1 MNKRDYIL
9 LGIAVIM
16 SFSPAMGTS
25 LIWFSGAGALLA
37 VGALAYCMIRHSKEE
52 EAIKARIKEVE
63 AEVKKSND
71 ERDQALAKADGLD
84 KFFAENGYGELM
96 AIREKIEN
104 ERIEFTNEME
114 RQCAEYE
121 KGLAEANAQQEQVL
135 QEKTALVMKLEKQVA
150 DLDARKTRALELA
163 ERADDAAKKY
173 ESLQNKIAKAKKNL
187 ETIEYSLENWLQVDN
202 KPVPVLLAE
211 DAIAEQNA
219 LDPISESN
227 LHAMTM
233 PDLKKESR
241 AVAQQID
248 RLCDEFS
255 QKFQQKALRS
265 LFATVV
271 LYLKL
276 EIRSILEELRYKE
289 QDEAIKKV
297 RHLMFRVQDM
307 LEDGN
312 KTIKPTI
319 VAFLGEM
326 EKLGI
331 DAVKVEYVWYLRKE
345 QQKQEQAAL
354 RERMKEEREERQRM
368 EEERKRVAEEERKYA
383 AEMER
388 LRQKLEEEKARVA
401 AMTDAAVAA
410 GEEPPKSIA
419 SEAQKEIEA
428 QMLKVESCLGEVAVQ
443 KEEIAKLQNGKAGT
457 VYVISN
463 LGSFGDNVF
472 KVGMTRRLN
481 PQDRVDELGD
491 ASVPFEFDVHSFI
504 FSEDA
509 ASLETELHRR
519 LSEMRVNKINPRKE
533 FFRLSLDEI
542 ERIVQETDPTAEFN
556 RTMIAEEYRA
566 SMNGIVLDNLEGD
579 HGGGELTES
588 KEVEE

>member
-9 LGIAVIM
+9 LGIAVM
-16 SFSPAMGTS
+16 LSFSPAIGTS

-37 VGALAYCMIRHSKEE
+37 VSVLAYCMVRHSKEE
-52 EAIKARIKEVE
+52 EAIKTRIKEVE
-63 AEVKKSND
+63 TEIKKAND
-71 ERDQALAKADGLD
+71 ERDQALARAEGMD

-104 ERIEFTNEME
+104 ERIEFKNEME

-121 KGLAEANAQQEQVL
+121 KDLAEANAQQEQVL
-135 QEKTALVMKLEKQVA
+135 QEKTALVMKLEKEVA
-150 DLDARKTRALELA
+150 DLDVRKVRALELA

-233 PDLKKESR
+233 PDLKKEARSI
-241 AVAQQID
+241 AQQID

-276 EIRSILEELRYKE
+276 EIRSILGELRYKE

-307 LEDGN
+307 LEEGN

-401 AMTDAAVAA
+401 AMTDAEVAA
-410 GEEPPKSIA
+410 GEEPPEQIV

-509 ASLETELHRR
+509 AGLETELHRR
-519 LSEMRVNKINPRKE
+519 LSAMRVNKINPRKE

-542 ERIVQETDPTAEFN
+542 EQIVQETDPTAEFN

-579 HGGGELTES
+579 SDGGELAEP